1 MTFLSLVLYVQKR
14 NGQGGDD
21 AQPLDITLIAWFS
34 LVFVFLISLWFIYL
48 SESKFSVDNNIG
60 QIGDFIGGLTNPV
73 LSFLAL
79 LVLLRTTSIQTA
91 EAKKTTA
98 FMEKQQEI
106 LEREKFENTF
116 FQLLERL
123 ESYCDVHLR
132 VKSGTSGMTVAEAV
146 SVTIT
151 GSNAAF
157 SVLPPLG
164 QLRSVKKLIRS
175 HAHNDT
181 WLGFYYRAVRVL
193 KFINSSKLPKGWR
206 RSYAALLRDTMH
218 PHERIVLLNY
228 SFSFQK
234 YWRTLLQKWEV
245 THVKSRWYSS
255 AIIARFYEDKT
266 KAA

>member
-1 MTFLSLVLYVQKR
+1 MTVLSLMLYVQKR
-14 NGQGGDD
+14 KGHKGND
-21 AQPLDITLIAWFS
+21 AQPIDPTLIAWFS

-48 SESKFSVDNNIG
+48 SESKFVVDNNIG

-146 SVTIT
+146 ATKIT
-151 GSNAAF
+151 GSNAVF
-157 SVLPPLG
+157 SALPPLA
-164 QLRSVKKLIRS
+164 QLRSVKKLIRA
-175 HAHNDT
+175 HAHDDT
-181 WLGFYYRAVRVL
+181 WLGFYYRAIRVL
-193 KFINSSKLPKGWR
+193 KFINSSGLPMGWR
-206 RSYAALLRDTMH
+206 RSYAALLRDTMY
-218 PHERIVLLNY
+218 PYERIVLLNY
-228 SFSFQK
+228 SFSFQR
-234 YWRTLLQKWEV
+234 YWRKLLQTWEV
-245 THVKSRWYSS
+245 SHIKSRWYASV
-255 AIIARFYEDKT
+255 IVARFYEDKNNV
-266 KAA
+266 A